1 MILIIGFVFV
11 LLLVA
16 SPEFRVLCK
25 HPFKSAYWAV
35 IDVYRYFHD
44 KQYNIY
50 QAGKIIAYCAYF
62 GGGKTLSMV
71 DYVLLVFKRYNNKRY
86 YDRRKGKWV
95 TQIFHFISNVDIKN
109 VPENQIEKLN
119 TLGQIVRFA
128 ETSAKIDKELDTR
141 TVCITVIDEASAE
154 LNSRSFKENGLS
166 GSFLSTLTT
175 VRHASIDI
183 IYSSQEFTLA
193 DKLLRDVTKRV
204 IWCEKTWRFLVQK
217 SYSAKEVENANG
229 DVSLLKPL
237 KTVGIFVED
246 KLYNSYDTLANVES
260 LAKKWRDGDLLTEQ
274 EILELRG
281 QSISNTDMITPSKK
295 FIKRKKKL
303 K

>member
-1 MILIIGFVFV
+1 MILLIGFVFV
-11 LLLVA
+11 LLIVA
-16 SPEFRVLCK
+16 FPEFRIICK
-25 HPFKSAYWAV
+25 HPFKTVKWAI
-35 IDVYRYFHD
+35 IDLYRYIHD

-71 DYVLLVFKRYNNKRY
+71 EYVLFVFKRYNNKRY
-86 YDRRKGKWV
+86 YDRRQGKWV
-95 TQIFHFISNVDIKN
+95 TQIFHFITNVDIKG
-109 VPENQIEKLN
+109 VPQNQVEALEN
-119 TLGQIVRFA
+119 LGQIVRFA
-128 ETSAKIDKELDTR
+128 EVSQKIDQELNTR
-141 TVCITVIDEASAE
+141 TVCVTVLDEASGE
-154 LNSRSFKENGLS
+154 MNSRSFKENGLS
-166 GSFLSTLTT
+166 GAFLNTLVT

-183 IYSSQEFTLA
+183 IYSSQEFGLV

-217 SYSAKEVENANG
+217 TYFAKEVENCAG

-237 KTVGIFVED
+237 KTIGIFVED
-246 KLYNSYDTLANVES
+246 KLYNAYDTLANVES

-281 QSISNTDMITPSKK
+281 QSIANTDMINPSKK
-295 FIKRKKKL
+295 FIKRRKKL